1 MPHFARFAT
10 IRAFS
15 IPLFFPRSFTH
26 ERLSISMAMPSDIEE
41 MAELWQ
47 CVAPAR
53 QLAPVFTADSLKRW
67 IASAPGLDISDYRL
81 ARDGAGRLVG
91 FLAWWDQEKF
101 KQLRV
106 LRYSRRLRAA
116 RAMLNG
122 AASMM
127 RGVPLPD
134 VGEALR
140 YCTALHVCVPGH
152 SPEVLRALLTA
163 NGREPIAPDDF

>member
-1 MPHFARFAT
+1 M
-10 IRAFS
+10 S
-15 IPLFFPRSFTH
+15 
-26 ERLSISMAMPSDIEE
+26 
-41 MAELWQ
+41 
-47 CVAPAR
+47 
-53 QLAPVFTADSLKRW
+53 
-67 IASAPGLDISDYRL
+67 
-81 ARDGAGRLVG
+81 GAGRLVG

-116 RAMLNG
+116 RTMLNG

-152 SPEVLRALLTA
+152 SPQVLRALVLASHPELRAARYAFATIGLDVRDPLCAGLGGLLAQPTDVYAYICTA
-163 NGREPIAPDDF
+163 GGAYAGPPLAARPLHYEIAFV